1 MVSDDSQTMSDLQ
14 KKWAKTKISTAMH
27 TMAPPPLPELGE
39 SDEDRFGAGSVP
51 NTPQDDDSSSASSM
65 SSTGT
70 VIPSPGR
77 ALFARPQGY
86 TRPPSSRAT
95 GTHTHADTR

>member
-1 MVSDDSQTMSDLQ
+1 MSDLQ
-14 KKWAKTKISTAMH
+14 KKWAKAKITTAMH
-27 TMAPPPLPELGE
+27 AMAPPPPVPEFNEL
-39 SDEDRFGAGSVP
+39 DEDSYGSGSVP

-86 TRPPSSRAT
+86 SPRPLSPYPY
-95 GTHTHADTR
+95 GQ

>member
-1 MVSDDSQTMSDLQ
+1 MSDLQ
-14 KKWAKTKISTAMH
+14 KKWAKAKMDNALH
-27 TMAPPPLPELGE
+27 PMATPPVPEFNE
-39 SDEDRFGAGSVP
+39 S
-51 NTPQDDDSSSASSM
+51 QDDDSSSASSV

-86 TRPPSSRAT
+86 IYLLSLTSHSLPCALLLVLRI
-95 GTHTHADTR
+95 HYIQYLYLDV

>member
-1 MVSDDSQTMSDLQ
+1 MSDLH
-14 KKWAKTKISTAMH
+14 KKQIKARLNQAMH
-27 TMAPPPLPELGE
+27 SVMSPPPLPEFSEL
-39 SDEDRFGAGSVP
+39 DEDRYSSASTP
-51 NTPQDDDSSSASSM
+51 NTPQDDDSSSASSV

-86 TRPPSSRAT
+86 SFLSSYL
-95 GTHTHADTR
+95 

>member
-1 MVSDDSQTMSDLQ
+1 MSDLQ
-14 KKWAKTKISTAMH
+14 KKWAKAKITSSMR
-27 TMAPPPLPELGE
+27 TMAPPPLNVFSEL
-39 SDEDRFGAGSVP
+39 DEDRYGMGYIP

-86 TRPPSSRAT
+86 IPFS
-95 GTHTHADTR
+95 

>member
-39 SDEDRFGAGSVP
+39 SDDDRFGSGSVP

-86 TRPPSSRAT
+86 RPSSHAMAT
-95 GTHTHADTR
+95 YTHADAL

>member
-1 MVSDDSQTMSDLQ
+1 MSDLQ
-14 KKWAKTKISTAMH
+14 KKWARTRITTAMH
-27 TMAPPPLPELGE
+27 AMAPPPLVPEFNEL
-39 SDEDRFGAGSVP
+39 DEDRYGSVSVP

-86 TRPPSSRAT
+86 PLFPL
-95 GTHTHADTR
+95 DL

>member
-1 MVSDDSQTMSDLQ
+1 MSELQ

-27 TMAPPPLPELGE
+27 TMAPPPLPDLGE
-39 SDEDRFGAGSVP
+39 LDEDRYSSGSVP
-51 NTPQDDDSSSASSM
+51 NTPDDDSSSASSM

-77 ALFARPQGY
+77 ALFARPQG
-86 TRPPSSRAT
+86 
-95 GTHTHADTR
+95 

>member
-1 MVSDDSQTMSDLQ
+1 MSDLQ
-14 KKWAKTKISTAMH
+14 KKWAKTRITTAMH
-27 TMAPPPLPELGE
+27 AMAPPPLVPVFNELDE
-39 SDEDRFGAGSVP
+39 LDEDRYGLGSVP

-86 TRPPSSRAT
+86 PPPFSFVFDSYNNKPPC
-95 GTHTHADTR
+95 

>member
-1 MVSDDSQTMSDLQ
+1 MSDLQ
-14 KKWAKTKISTAMH
+14 KKWAKAKISTAMH
-27 TMAPPPLPELGE
+27 AMAPPPPLPEFSEL
-39 SDEDRFGAGSVP
+39 DEDRYSSGSVP

-86 TRPPSSRAT
+86 SKTPILARQ
-95 GTHTHADTR
+95 